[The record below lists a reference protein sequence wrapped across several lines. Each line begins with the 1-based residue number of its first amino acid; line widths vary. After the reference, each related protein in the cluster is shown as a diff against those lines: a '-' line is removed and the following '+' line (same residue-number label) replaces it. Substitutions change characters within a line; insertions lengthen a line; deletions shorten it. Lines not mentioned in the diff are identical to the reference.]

1 MKKLIDK
8 TERKIQLYIEPY
20 EINNLIYIEL
30 RKNGYNFEEKEIE
43 LKYDFVKEGSP
54 EYTTSKLKCN
64 VIITKDLSD
73 VT

>member
-20 EINNLIYIEL
+20 EINKLIYIEL

-43 LKYDFVKEGSP
+43 LKYEFVKEGSP

-73 VT
+73 AT